1 MRLNKPKNAVNVLGV
16 LGVLGVLNTYT
27 SISLKSTQPP
37 RNALGGLG
45 VLYRLDGISGA
56 DTALPGYTAQG
67 YAPPGYTRRG
77 CVRGTGQAGRAGRAS
92 GRQFCGEP
100 WREVT
105 LEWRAENDKT
115 RELEEKCQK
124 QGYQLACWI
133 LEREFSRQCQIE
145 RDQQVLRLA
154 ERGWPVFPC
163 RPRSK
168 VPAVSW
174 TTEATRDP
182 EWLRHWC
189 HQVPSANWAIVTGP
203 ASGVFVLDVDGE
215 AGLESLSRLSESWRY
230 LSTLGV
236 RTPHG
241 SHLYWKYPADRRVPN
256 SQGRV
261 GSGLDV
267 RGSGGYVLA
276 PPSAGYSWLSRFEGA
291 PVAEAPAWLLE
302 LAVQRRKHTA
312 MVVPAVELCG
322 RRLGTKQ
329 R

>member
-1 MRLNKPKNAVNVLGV
+1 MYHPGIHAGGVHMGLVRLVEQVE
-16 LGVLGVLNTYT
+16 
-27 SISLKSTQPP
+27 
-37 RNALGGLG
+37 
-45 VLYRLDGISGA
+45 
-56 DTALPGYTAQG
+56 
-67 YAPPGYTRRG
+67 
-77 CVRGTGQAGRAGRAS
+77 QAGGN
-92 GRQFCGEP
+92 FVVNE

-105 LEWRAENDKT
+105 LEWPAENDKT
-115 RELEEKCQK
+115 RELEEKCRK

-215 AGLESLSRLSESWRY
+215 AGL
-230 LSTLGV
+230 
-236 RTPHG
+236 
-241 SHLYWKYPADRRVPN
+241 
-256 SQGRV
+256 
-261 GSGLDV
+261 
-267 RGSGGYVLA
+267 
-276 PPSAGYSWLSRFEGA
+276 
-291 PVAEAPAWLLE
+291 
-302 LAVQRRKHTA
+302 
-312 MVVPAVELCG
+312 
-322 RRLGTKQ
+322 
-329 R
+329 